1 MGKLGILAVC
11 GAAAAILGSTAASA
25 QDDPTFC
32 PNRPSLGSSACI
44 TAPGHVHL
52 EVSALDWQRDDT
64 SDQRED
70 TILAGD
76 FEARFGVAKTTE
88 LQLSWTPVGRV
99 RTRDK
104 ATGMIET
111 KSGIGDVRLGL
122 RQNLRNPDGKGLSFG
137 AEPFVTVP
145 IGRDP
150 VGAGDWGAGI
160 VLPVTYELSETVQL
174 SVTGEGDAA
183 VDDDGNGRHLAYS
196 GIAGLGYALTDAI
209 TATAELFALRDNDP
223 MGHHTETAAAGSVA
237 WQPRKNLQLNMLA
250 VAGLNHDTPDI
261 RLVTGGAVLF

>member
-1 MGKLGILAVC
+1 MGKLGIGVVC
-11 GAAAAILGSTAASA
+11 WIAAAVLGSAPASA

-44 TAPGHVHL
+44 TAPGHVQFEL
-52 EVSALDWQRDDT
+52 SALDWQRDDN

-70 TILAGD
+70 TILTGD

-104 ATGMIET
+104 ATGMIDT
-111 KSGIGDVRLGL
+111 TTGIGDVRLGL
-122 RQNLRNPDGKGLSFG
+122 RQNFRNPDGKGLSFG
-137 AEPFVTVP
+137 AEPFVTLP

-150 VGAGDWGAGI
+150 VGAGDWGAGV
-160 VLPVTYELSETVQL
+160 VLPVTYEVSESVQL
-174 SVTGEGDAA
+174 SFTGEGDAA
-183 VDDDGNGRHLAYS
+183 VDDDGDGRHLAYS
-196 GIAGLGYALTDAI
+196 GIVGLGYSLTEAI
-209 TATAELFALRDNDP
+209 TATAELLVLRDDDP
-223 MGHHTETAAAGSVA
+223 TGHHTETATAGSVA

-250 VAGLNHDTPDI
+250 VAGLNHDTPDL
-261 RLVTGGAVLF
+261 RLVTGGAMLF